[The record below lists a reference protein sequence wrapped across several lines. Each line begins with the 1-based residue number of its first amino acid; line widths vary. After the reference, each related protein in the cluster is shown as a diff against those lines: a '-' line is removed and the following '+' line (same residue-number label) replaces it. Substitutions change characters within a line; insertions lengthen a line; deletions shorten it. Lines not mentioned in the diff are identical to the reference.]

1 MTMAVLNT
9 WLTPEVVAFL
19 TAWLVSSVIVLTQ
32 RWHGKW
38 SVDSLEGIQKF
49 HTQPTPRVGGIAIVI
64 GAVSAW
70 GVVPQADVSA
80 LLGPLLLAGLPALVF
95 GLTEDLTKRVGV
107 GARLL
112 ATMACGVMGYAMTG
126 MAITHAN
133 LVGLDWL
140 LGFTVVSVVFTA
152 FAVAGVAN
160 AVNIIDGMNGLAGGS
175 VVIMLAGLGA
185 ISLQLGDPQ
194 LAHVCVI
201 LAAAVAGFLL
211 VNWPLGR
218 IFLGDGGAY
227 CAGCALAWVSVLL
240 MAHHP
245 EVSAWAPLLACGYPI
260 LEVLFSM
267 QRRWRRGL
275 SVSAPDRL
283 HLHSL
288 VKKRVVARWF
298 PGAGNLARNSIT
310 GALMWLAA
318 LVPVGLAIFRPT
330 DTAFLVLALLV
341 CALLYTAVYARLTQ
355 FSWCIG
361 AATMR
366 AARADQSQDD

>member
-1 MTMAVLNT
+1 MLNT
-9 WLTPEVVAFL
+9 WLSPEVLALLVAW
-19 TAWLVSSVIVLTQ
+19 AAASAIVLTQ

-49 HTQPTPRVGGIAIVI
+49 HTEPTPRVGGVAIVI
-64 GAVSAW
+64 GLVAAW
-70 GVVPQADVSA
+70 GLAPLAYVGG
-80 LLGPLLLAGLPALVF
+80 LLGPLLVAGLPALAF
-95 GLTEDLTKRVGV
+95 GLTEDLTKCVGV

-140 LGFTVVSVVFTA
+140 LGFTVVSVAFTA
-152 FAVAGVAN
+152 FSVAGVAN

-185 ISLQLGDPQ
+185 ISVQVGDPQ

-201 LAAAVAGFLL
+201 LAGAVAGFLL

-227 CAGCALAWVSVLL
+227 CAGFSLAWVSVLL
-240 MAHHP
+240 LARHP

-267 QRRWRRGL
+267 QRRRRRGL

-288 VKKRVVARWF
+288 VKKRVVAHWF
-298 PGAGNLARNSIT
+298 PGASTLARNSMT
-310 GALMWLAA
+310 GSLMWLAA
-318 LVPVGLAIFRPT
+318 LVPVGLAVFRPT
-330 DTAFLVLALLV
+330 DTTFLVLALLLS
-341 CALLYTAVYARLTQ
+341 ALLYTAVYARLTQ

-366 AARADQSQDD
+366 GANADPSQVD